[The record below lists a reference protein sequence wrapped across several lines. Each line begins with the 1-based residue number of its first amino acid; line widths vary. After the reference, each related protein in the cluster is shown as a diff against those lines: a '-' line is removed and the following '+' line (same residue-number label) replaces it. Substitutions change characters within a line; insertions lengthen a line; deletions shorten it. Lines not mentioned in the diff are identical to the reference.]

1 MAGGYAKISIP
12 MPDARDMRSIGLLL
26 RGINFDFRQ
35 TVDGALREAGV
46 GASFGEIS
54 PMMSLKLESGL
65 NGAQLARH
73 SMVSAQA
80 MNAVLKEL
88 ARKNYIERRPHP
100 RSLRADS
107 WHLTKDGLRLL
118 ERVREVLERVTA
130 TMLSGFSAREIR
142 DLEDALQRC
151 ANNLERSPLFR

>member
-1 MAGGYAKISIP
+1 MAGGYAKISIQ

-35 TVDGALREAGV
+35 TVDGALRDAGV
-46 GASFGEIS
+46 GATFGEIS
-54 PMMSLKLESGL
+54 PMMSLKLEPGL

-80 MNAVLKEL
+80 MNAVLREL
-88 ARKNYIERRPHP
+88 ARRNYIERRAHP

-107 WHLTKDGLRLL
+107 WHLTKDGVRLL
-118 ERVREVLERVTA
+118 DRVREVLERVTA

-151 ANNLERSPLFR
+151 ANNLENSGK

>member
-1 MAGGYAKISIP
+1 MAGGYAKISIQ
-12 MPDARDMRSIGLLL
+12 MPDARHLRSIGLLL

-35 TVDGALREAGV
+35 TVDGALREAGLGV
-46 GASFGEIS
+46 SFGEIS
-54 PMMSLKLESGL
+54 PMMSLKLEPGL
-65 NGAQLARH
+65 NGAQLARL

-88 ARKNYIERRPHP
+88 ARKDCIERRAHP

-107 WHLTKDGLRLL
+107 WHLTKDGVRLL
-118 ERVREVLERVTA
+118 DRVRKVLQRVTA
-130 TMLSGFSAREIR
+130 TMLSGFSTREIH

-151 ANNLERSPLFR
+151 ANNLEKLPLVP

>member
-1 MAGGYAKISIP
+1 
-12 MPDARDMRSIGLLL
+12 MRSIGLLL

-46 GASFGEIS
+46 GATFGEVS
-54 PMMSLKLESGL
+54 PMMSLKLEPGL

-80 MNAVLKEL
+80 MNAVLREL
-88 ARKNYIERRPHP
+88 TRKNYIERRAHP

-107 WHLTKDGLRLL
+107 WHLTKDGMRLL
-118 ERVREVLERVTA
+118 DRVREVLERVTA

-151 ANNLERSPLFR
+151 ANNLEKLQPDIS

>member
-1 MAGGYAKISIP
+1 MPEAK
-12 MPDARDMRSIGLLL
+12 DLRSIGLLL

-35 TVDGALREAGV
+35 TVDAALRDAGV
-46 GASFGEIS
+46 GATFGEVS
-54 PMMSLKLESGL
+54 PMMSLKLEPGL

-88 ARKNYIERRPHP
+88 SRRNYIERRPHP

-107 WHLTKDGLRLL
+107 WHLTKDGMRLL
-118 ERVREVLERVTA
+118 DRVREVLQTVTA
-130 TMLSGFSAREIR
+130 AMLSGFSAREVR
-142 DLEDALQRC
+142 DLESSLQRC
-151 ANNLERSPLFR
+151 ANNLK